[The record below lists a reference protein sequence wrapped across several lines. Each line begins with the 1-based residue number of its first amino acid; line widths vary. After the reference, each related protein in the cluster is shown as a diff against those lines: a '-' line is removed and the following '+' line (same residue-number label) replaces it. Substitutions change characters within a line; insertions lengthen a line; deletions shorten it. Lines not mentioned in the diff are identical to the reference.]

1 LDLWFLATE
10 GGIMTSTLQ
19 TELRATLELKG
30 LGQSGS
36 LKFGSVEACEKS
48 FETGRHF
55 AREQDGKISMLT

>member
-1 LDLWFLATE
+1 
-10 GGIMTSTLQ
+10 MTSTLQ